1 MSLSILV
8 HEHIPGEEV
17 PGVEVPGATEPNDR
31 DLELISQ
38 TDDVLVA
45 LLGQPR
51 PIGKHGLQLNKDLGY
66 GAIHQVGHILIGTH
80 DIFAI
85 RVLGELL
92 VIRVQE
98 DPFGALVTGR
108 VPEVP
113 TRQNQDSV
121 VDVDILVEVLVDELG
136 LGGLVDWGDRG
147 EGFCEVLL

>member
-45 LLGQPR
+45 FQRQSR
-51 PIGKHGLQLNKDLGY
+51 PIGKHRLQLNKDLRD
-66 GAIHQVGHILIGTH
+66 GAIHQVGHILIGAH

-85 RVLGELL
+85 WVLGELL
-92 VIRVQE
+92 VVRVQV
-98 DPFGALVTGR
+98 DSFGALVTGR

-113 TRQNQDSV
+113 TRQN
-121 VDVDILVEVLVDELG
+121 
-136 LGGLVDWGDRG
+136 
-147 EGFCEVLL
+147 